1 MSERNLLGDLR
12 YRVRALFRRRLLE
25 DDLDDEL
32 QFHLDRLTEKHI
44 HSGMAPAEAS
54 RRARLE
60 LGRLDQIKD
69 ECRQSWGV
77 AWIDALLRD
86 FRFAIARMGRH
97 PRSAAVT
104 GISLA
109 LGITANTLMFS
120 VFMAARN
127 PTHFDRIHELVQIY
141 ESDSRGL
148 RSHVS
153 APNYR
158 AMKKLQQ
165 SLAAIAAY
173 RTRAFSISD
182 HLRHPE
188 LVDGVLVGPGLFGV
202 LGSRPVLGR
211 TFDES
216 EFNAGGSG
224 AVIVS
229 HGFWRSRL
237 AARDDVLGQP
247 LTIDGNSHAIVGVMP
262 SGFRFPF
269 ASDVWLPWTR
279 LSEESSRHTRNLR
292 VAGRLSAGVPAQGA
306 EAELGGILA
315 HTEHDRSAFLMPLAE
330 ALTGGDRMRTVISLL
345 LVTAGL
351 LLLVV
356 CLNVSSIRSADFVS
370 RQRETA
376 TYFALGASRAQVVQR
391 FLTESVLVALAGGA
405 AGVVGAHWS
414 IRHITAQ
421 FESEIPYWMEIRL
434 DEAVLAYAVGMSVL
448 VGIVSGLQ
456 PALRS
461 SRTPLK
467 ALQEGQ
473 SGSRSTSNLLKLVV
487 AVQIAAAVV
496 LLAGAKTAIDG
507 LRNLQDRDLGFSLD
521 GTLATSVPLLSDRF
535 SSGESQRT
543 AAAQLIES
551 ALSLPGVNRAAAINP
566 MPMRDNWN
574 TTLVDL
580 PDSRSGSGGTEQV
593 RVLDYRCTP
602 DYFSVTQVRLLA
614 GESFRR
620 TGGATDRREAV
631 VNRKLARFLWGAD
644 PLAAI
649 GRSVTVAG
657 QTYMVIGVVEDSYHD
672 PRREPPRAL
681 YRRLADVPARRLS
694 LLLDADLPAEML
706 ERPLAAAVQK
716 SDPTLAISSLMSMR
730 SLLSDYLSVSRA
742 STQVLAAVSVV
753 ALILAMAG
761 IYGMSMSLVKGQA
774 RELAIRRA
782 LGSSDGGVVR
792 LVLKQTSQLTAG
804 GVLAGTALTVPVIG
818 LLRSGF
824 YGIAEYPAMSFA
836 TAWLAV
842 AATSLAAATS
852 AAYRAVQAEPAEG
865 LNR

>member
-1 MSERNLLGDLR
+1 
-12 YRVRALFRRRLLE
+12 
-25 DDLDDEL
+25 
-32 QFHLDRLTEKHI
+32 
-44 HSGMAPAEAS
+44 
-54 RRARLE
+54 
-60 LGRLDQIKD
+60 
-69 ECRQSWGV
+69 
-77 AWIDALLRD
+77 
-86 FRFAIARMGRH
+86 
-97 PRSAAVT
+97 
-104 GISLA
+104 
-109 LGITANTLMFS
+109 
-120 VFMAARN
+120 
-127 PTHFDRIHELVQIY
+127 
-141 ESDSRGL
+141 
-148 RSHVS
+148 
-153 APNYR
+153 
-158 AMKKLQQ
+158 
-165 SLAAIAAY
+165 
-173 RTRAFSISD
+173 
-182 HLRHPE
+182 
-188 LVDGVLVGPGLFGV
+188 
-202 LGSRPVLGR
+202 
-211 TFDES
+211 
-216 EFNAGGSG
+216 
-224 AVIVS
+224 
-229 HGFWRSRL
+229 
-237 AARDDVLGQP
+237 
-247 LTIDGNSHAIVGVMP
+247 
-262 SGFRFPF
+262 
-269 ASDVWLPWTR
+269 
-279 LSEESSRHTRNLR
+279 
-292 VAGRLSAGVPAQGA
+292 
-306 EAELGGILA
+306 
-315 HTEHDRSAFLMPLAE
+315 
-330 ALTGGDRMRTVISLL
+330 MRTVISLL

-434 DEAVLAYAVGMSVL
+434 DEAVLAYAVGLSVL

-681 YRRLADVPARRLS
+681 YRRLADAPARRLS

-761 IYGMSMSLVKGQA
+761 IYGMSISLVKGQA

-804 GVLAGTALTVPVIG
+804 GALAGTALTVPVIG